1 MTHVQKSLHV
11 INVHLHD
18 FLPNGNIPNN
28 PSKSGMEVI
37 LPVLCFAEALIA

>member
-1 MTHVQKSLHV
+1 MYRKVDI

-18 FLPNGNIPNN
+18 FLPNRNIPYN